1 MSMRMA
7 ILAVLAFLCGGF
19 AFAAEPEV
27 VVAVSEAGEAFVV
40 EATIRVPVAQRV
52 AWEVL
57 VDFDHMTGILNNLTA
72 SRVAARQGN
81 VLVVRQEGV
90 ARFGLFS
97 YAFKVER
104 EIRLEPM
111 KRILTRNLTGSLK
124 RMESEVR
131 LAPDGKGQATQIAY
145 RAEFVFDSVIAG
157 LFGASF
163 LHHEVEEQFRL
174 MAAEMVRRDS
184 ELSAATL
191 QQTLHSGP

>member
-1 MSMRMA
+1 MAMR
-7 ILAVLAFLCGGF
+7 IVLLAFLMYLS
-19 AFAAEPEV
+19 AATVLAAEQEII
-27 VVAVSEAGEAFVV
+27 VAVSEAGEAYVV
-40 EATIRVPVAQRV
+40 DATVRVLVAQRT

-57 VDFDHMTGILNNLTA
+57 VDFDHMSGILNNLNS
-72 SRVAARQGN
+72 SRVVRREGD
-81 VLVVRQEGV
+81 VLLVRQEGN

-97 YAFKVER
+97 YPFQVER

-111 KRILTRNLTGSLK
+111 RRILTRNLSGSLK

-131 LAPDGKGQATQIAY
+131 LAPALAKGQPMQITY

-174 MAAEMVRRDS
+174 LVTEMKRR
-184 ELSAATL
+184 E
-191 QQTLHSGP
+191 SGEPSRAIP

>member
-7 ILAVLAFLCGGF
+7 ILAVLSFLCSGF

-131 LAPDGKGQATQIAY
+131 LAEGKGPATQIAY

>member
-7 ILAVLAFLCGGF
+7 ILAVLSFLCSGF

-131 LAPDGKGQATQIAY
+131 LAEGKGPATQIAY

-191 QQTLHSGP
+191 

>member
-1 MSMRMA
+1 MTMRIVLLA
-7 ILAVLAFLCGGF
+7 ILMYLSGATV
-19 AFAAEPEV
+19 FAAEQEII
-27 VVAVSEAGEAFVV
+27 VAVSEAGEAYVV
-40 EATIRVPVAQRV
+40 DATVRVLVAQRT

-57 VDFDHMTGILNNLTA
+57 VDFDHMSGILNNLSS
-72 SRVAARQGN
+72 SRVVRREGD
-81 VLVVRQEGV
+81 VLLVRQEGN

-97 YAFKVER
+97 YPFQVER

-111 KRILTRNLTGSLK
+111 RRILTRNLSGSLK

-131 LAPDGKGQATQIAY
+131 LAPVLAKGQPMQITY

-174 MAAEMVRRDS
+174 LVNEMKRR
-184 ELSAATL
+184 E
-191 QQTLHSGP
+191 SGQPSRGIQ